1 MQPRLQLPLL
11 TPLRYNNRDSV
22 RCWTLRATAVLK
34 PIRVWARDPI
44 AYQLLRRFVHKGGR
58 LMRCPDINRN
68 NRLSCN
74 SYHPPP
80 ASWLSIVE
88 FITHP
93 SFPQNINAFRKI
105 AIDSKKFSLK
115 CRPSN
120 SNFLQLR
127 IVLRLEAKM
136 KRNFVKKRE
145 RKTDGIETESFYYDY
160 HHAILTK
167 LKYRV
172 WYSISFATTK
182 FFFFLPFSLDRKE
195 KRENTSEY

>member
-22 RCWTLRATAVLK
+22 RCWTLRATGVLK

-136 KRNFVKKRE
+136 KRIFVKKRE
-145 RKTDGIETESFYYDY
+145 RKTDGE
-160 HHAILTK
+160 
-167 LKYRV
+167 
-172 WYSISFATTK
+172 
-182 FFFFLPFSLDRKE
+182 
-195 KRENTSEY
+195 